1 MARGDGDWLDKTT
14 LLVAALGLLAASC
27 AAIFAWQSAS
37 TARDT
42 EERQLRAYLVLSD
55 FFVVCAECG
64 DTPEPGYP
72 REYTHGRI
80 LNSGETP
87 AYQVRGVTS
96 WIGYSGTEKSD
107 RLMPADFDFRDHQP
121 TGLVSATDIGRDQHK
136 DVSGEIGA
144 DEVPTFRMAAQG
156 GSTLY
161 TGTSIIAM
169 SSESRTAPPT
179 ASSTSPG
186 PVSRSP
192 SATDTTARF
201 RHTHTCAH

>member
-55 FFVVCAECG
+55 FLVVCAECG

-87 AYQVRGVTS
+87 DLPGARS
-96 WIGYSGTEKSD
+96 DKLD
-107 RLMPADFDFRDHQP
+107 RLQRHREVRSVNAS
-121 TGLVSATDIGRDQHK
+121 GL
-136 DVSGEIGA
+136 
-144 DEVPTFRMAAQG
+144 
-156 GSTLY
+156 
-161 TGTSIIAM
+161 
-169 SSESRTAPPT
+169 
-179 ASSTSPG
+179 
-186 PVSRSP
+186 
-192 SATDTTARF
+192 
-201 RHTHTCAH
+201 